1 MRRVSPLAWG
11 CAACCCAVL
20 ATAACGG
27 SGPSGANA
35 GATAPTTTA
44 ATSTA
49 ATTTGTASSPPPA
62 GGPVP
67 SGFEPVSFTAVSA
80 DDFWLLGTAPCSNPV
95 CTSIVRTTDGGAHF
109 VGIPAPVAP
118 LRTQAG
124 GSGEIDT
131 LRFADRLDGYA
142 FGLAGFTPADGGSGA
157 FFETH
162 DGGAHWREAS
172 LGPLRAFGTGG
183 GYVFAVTGACAKG
196 TCAHLELR
204 RSPVGEDAW
213 TAKPLSVGG
222 VDPLV
227 SMTVHGSSVWLSL
240 SVSGGTHP
248 HQTLLE
254 SDDSGSTFT
263 TLQSPCFTGLGGTLA
278 ASSTSVLWAVC
289 PTGMLS
295 GAFRSEDGGATWSAL
310 HPGKELANSAQIAPA
325 SDDVAVIATGDQAE
339 LLRTADGGDT
349 FASVYP
355 VSSGSWSFVGFT
367 DAVTGSALRFVG
379 GSGEN
384 QGERLY
390 RSTDGGVDWRGPV
403 EVR

>member
-1 MRRVSPLAWG
+1 MRLLSLV
-11 CAACCCAVL
+11 ACCSVVL
-20 ATAACGG
+20 ATAACGSG
-27 SGPSGANA
+27 SSSSGPTK

-49 ATTTGTASSPPPA
+49 ATTTSAVPGPPA

-67 SGFEPVSFTAVSA
+67 SGFEPVSFTAISA
-80 DDFWLLGTAPCSNPV
+80 QDFWLLGAAPCANPV

-109 VGIPAPVAP
+109 VGIPAPVAT
-118 LRTQAG
+118 LRSQG
-124 GSGEIDT
+124 GSGAIDT
-131 LRFADRLDGYA
+131 LRFADQLDGYA
-142 FGLAGFTPADGGSGA
+142 FGLAGSTPADGGSGA

-162 DGGAHWREAS
+162 DGGAHWHETT

-196 TCAHLELR
+196 TCARLELR

-213 TAKPLSVGG
+213 TAKPLPVGG

-227 SMTVHGSSVWLSL
+227 SMTVHGTSVWLSV

-278 ASSTSVLWAVC
+278 ASSASIVWAVC

-295 GAFRSEDGGATWSAL
+295 GAFRSEDGGATWSPL

-325 SDDVAVIATGDQAE
+325 SDDVAVIATGNQAQ

-349 FASVYP
+349 FAPVYP
-355 VSSGSWSFVGFT
+355 VSSGSWSFLGFT
-367 DAVTGSALRFVG
+367 DPTTGSALRLVG
-379 GSGEN
+379 GSTST

-390 RSTDGGVDWRGPV
+390 RSADGGVDWQGPV
-403 EVR
+403 AVR